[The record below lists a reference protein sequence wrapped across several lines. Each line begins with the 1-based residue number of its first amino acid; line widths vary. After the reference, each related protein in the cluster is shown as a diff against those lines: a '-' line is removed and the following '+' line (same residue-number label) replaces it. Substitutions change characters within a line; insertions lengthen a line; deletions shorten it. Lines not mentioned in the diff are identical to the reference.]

1 MLSQLWAQ
9 KMRLI
14 LTCLT
19 QVHFNMGTLLQNMQT
34 IIIVTH
40 KLQMVLLSSKEEQI
54 NIQTA
59 PGYGTSNSYYQ
70 NSTWNGGSFEN
81 NYAQSYQNYPSSNT
95 NTVQHSISV
104 PTNSFSY
111 QQQYNQWPYYY
122 NHTVPNPAGDPVG
135 NSNSIVNTTSS
146 YSYPSIQPPPPGT
159 TSWKSNSSS
168 SIAPPIQASGGPG
181 PQDQYINQAHAPVL
195 ENQYAGQVAGNPRSQ
210 NHYASQTP
218 ACPQSTVNL
227 NPVQQ
232 SNHGD
237 QQNTVFIATENS
249 SENKMQVP
257 RIAPGF
263 SMVIPKSEKKILGAD
278 LSKKPAYVSVS
289 MVKNDAVIFC
299 SSFLHFWHMMF

>member
-1 MLSQLWAQ
+1 
-9 KMRLI
+9 
-14 LTCLT
+14 
-19 QVHFNMGTLLQNMQT
+19 
-34 IIIVTH
+34 
-40 KLQMVLLSSKEEQI
+40 
-54 NIQTA
+54 
-59 PGYGTSNSYYQ
+59 
-70 NSTWNGGSFEN
+70 
-81 NYAQSYQNYPSSNT
+81 
-95 NTVQHSISV
+95 
-104 PTNSFSY
+104 
-111 QQQYNQWPYYY
+111 
-122 NHTVPNPAGDPVG
+122 
-135 NSNSIVNTTSS
+135 
-146 YSYPSIQPPPPGT
+146 
-159 TSWKSNSSS
+159 
-168 SIAPPIQASGGPG
+168 
-181 PQDQYINQAHAPVL
+181 VL

-237 QQNTVFIATENS
+237 QQNTVGSNGPNSNIYSVDHVSENLHPNWQVFIATENS